1 MVLEVIVTDSRAA
14 VSSERVSMTA
24 ALCTTCRAVVQVP
37 EDIKI
42 QTMLSEAIKRIIK
55 HHHKSLKECVS
66 RAQLMCGD
74 LSLVHSLIQVFSYGF
89 KSARLFGCN
98 LYVFKKYSYAD
109 RTPWLVF
116 CPSTNETKSKLFLE
130 QELSDLLLLHIY
142 ILQSGRCSR
151 MARSM
156 LTLAR
161 SGQSGALHNMT

>member
-1 MVLEVIVTDSRAA
+1 MVSGSRGGRMSWSRMSLWVIVTDSRAA
-14 VSSERVSMTA
+14 ASSVRVSMTA

-55 HHHKSLKECVS
+55 HHHKSLKEFVS

-89 KSARLFGCN
+89 KSAPMR
-98 LYVFKKYSYAD
+98 
-109 RTPWLVF
+109 
-116 CPSTNETKSKLFLE
+116 PSP
-130 QELSDLLLLHIY
+130 
-142 ILQSGRCSR
+142 
-151 MARSM
+151 MA
-156 LTLAR
+156 LAR

>member
-14 VSSERVSMTA
+14 ASSVRVSMTA

-89 KSARLFGCN
+89 KSAPMRPSPSSSWSRSCLI
-98 LYVFKKYSYAD
+98 
-109 RTPWLVF
+109 F
-116 CPSTNETKSKLFLE
+116 CCSTSTS
-130 QELSDLLLLHIY
+130 S
-142 ILQSGRCSR
+142 SR
-151 MARSM
+151 AAAAEWR
-156 LTLAR
+156 
-161 SGQSGALHNMT
+161 GQC